1 MHING
6 GIGMKK
12 EELNKFDCRQDE
24 RFGNCIYK
32 LNSTGTMIMCAR
44 CSRVRAIRNEK
55 GEWENLY

>member
-1 MHING
+1 
-6 GIGMKK
+6 MKK